1 MDFPASGNGDLAVIP
16 LPAFNE
22 NYIWTLRRGD
32 KAVVVDPG
40 DPAPVEAYLAREGL
54 DLTAILITH
63 HHADHTGG
71 IAALTAQ
78 HDVPVFGPAGA
89 GIKGL
94 TREVSDGDAF
104 AIDALDLRFE
114 VLEVPGHTATHI
126 AFLAGD
132 MLFPGDTLFCAGCGR
147 LLGGTASQLHASL
160 QRLAQLPGDTRV
172 YCTHEYTLANLKFAR
187 AAEPGN
193 AERDAWADECQR
205 LRARGLPT
213 LPSSI
218 ARERAINPF
227 LRVAEPAV
235 MEAVARQDGRKPA
248 DAAEC
253 FARLRAWKDV
263 F

>member
-1 MDFPASGNGDLAVIP
+1 M
-16 LPAFNE
+16 
-22 NYIWTLRRGD
+22 
-32 KAVVVDPG
+32 VVDPG
-40 DPAPVEAYLAREGL
+40 DPAPVEACLAREGL

-71 IAALTAQ
+71 IAALTARRE
-78 HDVPVFGPAGA
+78 VPVYGPAGA
-89 GIKGL
+89 GIRGL
-94 TREVSDGDAF
+94 TRELRDGDV
-104 AIDALDLRFE
+104 IGLDALGLSFE

-147 LLGGTASQLHASL
+147 LLGGTAAQLHASL
-160 QRLAQLPGDTRV
+160 ERLARLPGDTRV

-193 AERDAWADECQR
+193 AERDAWAEECRQ
-205 LRARGLPT
+205 LRERGLPT
-213 LPSSI
+213 LPSTI

-227 LRVAEPAV
+227 MRVTEPAV
-235 MEAVARQDGRKPA
+235 VDAVARHDGRKPA

-253 FARLRAWKDV
+253 FERLRAWKDV